1 MTGPMPFDVG
11 VPPER
16 TGLAWRR
23 TTITLAGSALLTLRL
38 RPSVLGPWGVG
49 IGMLA
54 LLVSGTLW
62 VLGER
67 RFHRVRQ
74 ALRTSGGRLPDGK
87 LPLAVAVTV
96 AAAAAFGLVSL
107 LVH

>member
-16 TGLAWRR
+16 NGLAWRR
-23 TTITLAGSALLTLRL
+23 TTITLAVSALLTLRL
-38 RPSVLGPWGVG
+38 RPSALGPWGVG
-49 IGMLA
+49 IGLLA
-54 LLVSGTLW
+54 LVVSGTLW

-74 ALRTSGGRLPDGK
+74 ALRTSPGPLPDGK
-87 LPLAVAVTV
+87 LLLAVAVTV
-96 AAAAAFGLVSL
+96 AAAAAIGLVGL
-107 LVH
+107 LAH